1 MYLSMNFPKPSESG
15 YTIYTKLNCN
25 YCVKTKNLLSDN
37 NITIYECDDYLENN
51 KEEFLE
57 FIKNLANKTHRTFP
71 IIFKNS
77 NYIGGYGDLL
87 NLLSDIFSRND

>member
-1 MYLSMNFPKPSESG
+1 MNFPNPSESG
-15 YTIYTKLNCN
+15 YTVYTKSNCS

-57 FIKNLANKTHRTFP
+57 FIKNIANKTHRTFP

-77 NYIGGYGDLL
+77 NYIGGYSDLL